1 MLGRFSSAE
10 VCCLNPV
17 EGQKERR
24 GENKK
29 VRWRE
34 PTVGNAKKRV
44 EERGVFSGI
53 RLFLS
58 VSQALRFSLIV
69 MDGPPL

>member
-10 VCCLNPV
+10 VCCPNPA
-17 EGQKERR
+17 ERERR
-24 GENKK
+24 GENDK
-29 VRWRE
+29 VKRRK
-34 PTVGNAKKRV
+34 PTMGKVKKRV
-44 EERGVFSGI
+44 VERGVFSGI

-58 VSQALRFSLIV
+58 VSQALCFSLMV

>member
-1 MLGRFSSAE
+1 MLGKFSSAE
-10 VCCLNPV
+10 VCCLDPT
-17 EGQKERR
+17 ERERER

-29 VRWRE
+29 V
-34 PTVGNAKKRV
+34 KRRNQAMGES
-44 EERGVFSGI
+44 EEENCGGVFSGI

-58 VSQALRFSLIV
+58 VRLALCFSLMV